1 MKNFNGYGRQIVK
14 DQKTNRTFL
23 IEPIVENENQT
34 GNWGDVDPATK
45 KITGEY
51 DGKTRGAI
59 LEKESLITEGNGC
72 FNIRTVNGSP
82 YSEIEKMLKE

>member
-45 KITGEY
+45 KITG
-51 DGKTRGAI
+51 
-59 LEKESLITEGNGC
+59 
-72 FNIRTVNGSP
+72 
-82 YSEIEKMLKE
+82 